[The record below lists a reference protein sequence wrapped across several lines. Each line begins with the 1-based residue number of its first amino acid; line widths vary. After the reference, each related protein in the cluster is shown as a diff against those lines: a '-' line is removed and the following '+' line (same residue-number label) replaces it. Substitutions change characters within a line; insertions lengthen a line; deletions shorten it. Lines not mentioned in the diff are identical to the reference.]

1 MIHPTTGINLI
12 ETFCIVNTVTTAEE
26 FKKNPI

>member
-1 MIHPTTGINLI
+1 MFQNFVDLI
-12 ETFCIVNTVTTAEE
+12 ETFCIVNTVTTTEE